1 MSDRRA
7 KSAKPPVSE
16 AMKKDTRIVDAGRH
30 PERGFGFVNPP
41 IVRGSTVVFDKLAD
55 FENASKNK
63 FDLLVYGRFG
73 TPTSKAFEEAIA
85 QIEGGTDKYRTVA
98 VTSGMAA
105 IAMGILAFVKA
116 GDHVLAP
123 DNVYGPTRNL
133 GQLFLDRFGV
143 EMTFYDPAI
152 GSEIAQQLRPNT
164 ALVYI
169 EAPGSLTMEM
179 PDIAAIVA
187 VARERGILTAFDNTW
202 ASPYFFRP
210 FEHGIDISII
220 AATKY
225 IVGHS
230 DAMLGTITV
239 AKERFEQ
246 LKTTTNILGNCPS
259 PEDCYL
265 GMRGLRTLGV
275 RLKQHMKNARTV
287 AEWLLDR
294 PEVQQVRYPPLSQ
307 DPGHTLW
314 KRDFEG
320 AAGLLTIVL
329 NDYPKPAVAAM
340 MDGYAHFGLGGSFGG
355 YESLVLPVRVDAL
368 RTATKWDP
376 GGPAVRYHIGLEDP
390 EDLIADLEAGFE
402 RLAAGS

>member
-1 MSDRRA
+1 
-7 KSAKPPVSE
+7 
-16 AMKKDTRIVDAGRH
+16 
-30 PERGFGFVNPP
+30 
-41 IVRGSTVVFDKLAD
+41 
-55 FENASKNK
+55 FEHAAQNK

-85 QIEGGTDKYRTVA
+85 EIEGGSDKYRTVA

-105 IAMGILAFVKA
+105 IALGILAFVKS

-133 GQLFLDRFGV
+133 GALFLERFGV
-143 EMTFYDPAI
+143 EMEHYDPAI
-152 GSEIAQQLRPNT
+152 GAEIEQHIRPNT
-164 ALVYI
+164 AVIYV

-187 VARERGILTAFDNTW
+187 VARKRDILTAFDNTW

-210 FEHGIDISII
+210 FEHGIDISIM

-239 AKERFEQ
+239 AKERYDQ
-246 LKTTTNILGNCPS
+246 LKTTTNILGNCPA

-275 RLKQHMKNARTV
+275 RLKQHQINARTV
-287 AEWLLDR
+287 ADWLLDR
-294 PEVQQVRYPPLSQ
+294 PEVKQVRYPALPQ

-329 NDYPKPAVAAM
+329 NDCPKEAVAAM
-340 MDGYAHFGLGGSFGG
+340 VDGYEHFKLGGSFGG

-368 RTATKWDP
+368 RTATTWDP
-376 GGPAVRYHIGLEDP
+376 GGPAVRFHVGLEDP
-390 EDLIADLEAGFE
+390 DDLIADLEAGFA
-402 RLAAGS
+402 RLTAAS

>member
-1 MSDRRA
+1 
-7 KSAKPPVSE
+7 
-16 AMKKDTRIVDAGRH
+16 MKKDTRIVDAGRH
-30 PERGFGFVNPP
+30 PEKGFGFVNPP
-41 IVRGSTVVFDKLAD
+41 IVRGSTVVHETLAE
-55 FENASKNK
+55 FEHAAQNK
-63 FDLLVYGRFG
+63 FDLLIYGRFG

-85 QIEGGTDKYRTVA
+85 EIEGGSDKYRTVA

-105 IAMGILAFVKA
+105 IALGILAFVKS

-133 GQLFLDRFGV
+133 GTLFLERFGV
-143 EMTFYDPAI
+143 EMEHYDPAI
-152 GSEIAQQLRPNT
+152 GAEIEQQIRPNT
-164 ALVYI
+164 VLIYI

-187 VARERGILTAFDNTW
+187 AARKRNILTAFDNTW

-210 FEHGIDISII
+210 FEHGIDISIM

-239 AKERFEQ
+239 AKERYDQ
-246 LKTTTNILGNCPS
+246 LKTTTNILGNCPA

-265 GMRGLRTLGV
+265 GLRGLRTLGV
-275 RLKQHMKNARTV
+275 RLKQHQINARTV
-287 AEWLLDR
+287 ADWLLDR
-294 PEVQQVRYPPLSQ
+294 PEVKQVRYPALPQ

-329 NDYPKPAVAAM
+329 NDCPKDAVAAM
-340 MDGYAHFGLGGSFGG
+340 IDDYEHFKLGGSFGG

-368 RTATKWDP
+368 RTATNWDP
-376 GGPAVRYHIGLEDP
+376 GGPAVRFHVGLEDP
-390 EDLIADLEAGFE
+390 DDLIADLEAGFA
-402 RLAAGS
+402 RLTAAS